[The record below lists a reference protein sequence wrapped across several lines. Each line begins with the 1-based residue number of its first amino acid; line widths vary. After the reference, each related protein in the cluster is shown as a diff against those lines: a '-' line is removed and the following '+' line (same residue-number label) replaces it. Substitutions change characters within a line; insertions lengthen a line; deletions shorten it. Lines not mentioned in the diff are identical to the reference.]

1 MSDVFGSDSPLV
13 EKSVACPW
21 TDSSEDDFSRGSH
34 DIEEADHDDVDDDDL
49 SYLADNRGDS
59 NRDQENGDGE
69 SLEASED
76 SDSDEEIPASPVIS
90 RTPARQFSKSTN
102 ISSKESLDLSKV
114 LRDGIEIAKRVNI
127 AHEDGNVEENLC
139 HELREA
145 ASNIFQ
151 LWSFDNPSTSQPILK
166 DIKFVQNA
174 VKLLKNAQCKSNN
187 SNTSPVVAPTQS
199 KFAFKRKVLQTNEF
213 NQSKKVDVSN
223 NDQICANVSRISL
236 EEDETPLLVDNFVQN
251 TKSNFEFNWSDDSF
265 DMDDT
270 AATTPTVT
278 AATSHVMSSAVGGP
292 SRVPGPA
299 AAEGGG
305 GGDNFVSGARND
317 GGDPGLSGETFPH
330 SAKTRRLMRE
340 KFGIKSYR
348 TNQLQ
353 AINSTLLGHDTFVL
367 MPTGGG
373 KSLCYQLPAVVKV
386 NK

>member
-1 MSDVFGSDSPLV
+1 MSM
-13 EKSVACPW
+13 
-21 TDSSEDDFSRGSH
+21 
-34 DIEEADHDDVDDDDL
+34 
-49 SYLADNRGDS
+49 
-59 NRDQENGDGE
+59 
-69 SLEASED
+69 
-76 SDSDEEIPASPVIS
+76 
-90 RTPARQFSKSTN
+90 
-102 ISSKESLDLSKV
+102 V
-114 LRDGIEIAKRVNI
+114 LRDGIEIAKRVSI

-145 ASNIFQ
+145 ACNIFQ

-166 DIKFVQNA
+166 NIKFVQNA

-187 SNTSPVVAPTQS
+187 SNTSPVIAPTQS

-278 AATSHVMSSAVGGP
+278 AATSPMMSSAVGGP